1 MPFFPGLAGNR
12 KYGRIIDR
20 KTQTDSHCAAQKRCF
35 LRRHSHDRKT
45 KLPLAAFVADNA
57 TVRGHV
63 TAGKGSS
70 IYFGAV
76 IRSESDT
83 TAIGEDTNIQD
94 NCVLHTDKGFPIT
107 IGRGCTIGHA
117 AILHGCTI
125 GDNTLI
131 GMGAILLNGA
141 RVGRDCIVGAGAL
154 VPQGMEIPDG
164 SLAFGSPAK
173 VRRAMTTEEIE
184 SNRAAAAFYC
194 REAEEYAE

>member
-1 MPFFPGLAGNR
+1 M
-12 KYGRIIDR
+12 IE
-20 KTQTDSHCAAQKRCF
+20 
-35 LRRHSHDRKT
+35 KT

-125 GDNTLI
+125 GDNTLV
-131 GMGAILLNGA
+131 GMGAIVLNGA
-141 RVGRDCIVGAGAL
+141 VVGRNCIIAAGAL
-154 VPQGMEIPDG
+154 VTQGAVIPDG
-164 SLAFGSPAK
+164 SMVMGAPGK
-173 VRRAMTTEEIE
+173 VRRPLTPEEIA
-184 SNRAAAAFYC
+184 SNAAAAAGYR
-194 REAEEYAE
+194 RESQLYKAGEL

>member
-1 MPFFPGLAGNR
+1 M
-12 KYGRIIDR
+12 IE
-20 KTQTDSHCAAQKRCF
+20 
-35 LRRHSHDRKT
+35 KT

-107 IGRGCTIGHA
+107 IGRGCTIG
-117 AILHGCTI
+117 
-125 GDNTLI
+125 DNTLI

-173 VRRAMTTEEIE
+173 VRRALTAEEIE

-194 REAEEYAE
+194 REAEEYNE